1 MATSGQQAGKRRG
14 GIGKRSAKST
24 KNSKGEAAPVKP
36 SKRPKPLNPKI
47 EPLLSTFI
55 NAPGKRQRKVGNR
68 WMKYDPPGASP
79 VEKPEG
85 VHFDRDAAQAAVDF
99 IEETCRHYKGRWA
112 GTKLYLLPWEDVIVR
127 EVFGWKNKDG
137 TRLYRIAYVE
147 APRKSGKTTLAAGIA
162 LYLAHADGE
171 AAPEVFFA
179 AYDRDQAKLCYDDA
193 RHITEQSP
201 ELSGRTATYLSRNS
215 MELLDNPGGFLK
227 ILSHETAKQYGLN
240 IHALIF
246 DELMTQRNREF
257 WDMVTTSEG
266 SREQPLIFAIT
277 TAGWDLQSVC
287 FEQHSRTENIAEGTA
302 EEPTFLGVI
311 YGADMD
317 ADWTDEKVWKNA
329 NPSLG
334 ETVKV
339 DYYRRKCKSA
349 QNQPT
354 EQNAF
359 RTLLLSQ
366 WVGQAERFLDIEVWD
381 GNEAKPGPPANRVAF
396 GGLDLSST
404 TDMTA
409 YFVIAEDNGKLDC
422 YPYVFLPED
431 KLIERERRDRAPYSL
446 WAREGL
452 LTLTP
457 GNVVD
462 YAYVKSVIFKSAE
475 EFDLMDI
482 SYDRWNATQIVTE
495 LEEEGIE
502 MVKIGQG
509 FAGLS
514 APTKEL
520 LRMLME
526 FKFRHGGNKLLR
538 WTANAVAVQTDPA
551 GNLKPDKSKSN
562 QRIDPVVA
570 MIMALD
576 GWMRRGQG
584 VKKASPYDKYDLA
597 VA

>member
-1 MATSGQQAGKRRG
+1 MAKSGQQAGKRRAG
-14 GIGKRSAKST
+14 TGKRSAKSL
-24 KNSKGEAAPVKP
+24 KNSKADAVPVKE
-36 SKRPKPLNPKI
+36 SKRPTLPEIPPLV
-47 EPLLSTFI
+47 STFI
-55 NAPGKRQRKVGNR
+55 HAPGERQRKRGAK
-68 WMKYDPPGASP
+68 WFKYDPPGACVP
-79 VEKPEG
+79 KPKG
-85 VHFDRDAAQAAVDF
+85 AWFDREAAQHAVEW

-112 GTKLYLLPWEDVIVR
+112 GTKLYLLAWEDTIVR
-127 EVFGWKNKDG
+127 EIFGWKGKDG
-137 TRLYRIAYVE
+137 LRLYRMAYVE
-147 APRKSGKTTLAAGIA
+147 APRKSGKTTIAAGVA

-179 AYDRDQAKLCYDDA
+179 AYDKDQAKLCYDDA

-201 ELSGRTATYLSRNS
+201 ELSAKTATYLSRNS
-215 MELLDNPGGFLK
+215 MELLDNPGGVMK
-227 ILSHETAKQYGLN
+227 ILSRESAKQYGLN

-246 DELMTQRNREF
+246 DELMTQANRVF
-257 WDMVTTSEG
+257 WDAVTTAEG

-311 YGADMD
+311 YGAEMD
-317 ADWTDEKVWKNA
+317 ADWTDEEVWKAA

-334 ETVKV
+334 ETVKL

-366 WVGQAERFLDIEVWD
+366 WVGQAKRFLDIEVWD
-381 GNEAKPGPPANRVAF
+381 GNGAKPGPPANRAAF
-396 GGLDLSST
+396 GGLDLSAT
-404 TDMTA
+404 TDMTS
-409 YFVIAEDNGKLDC
+409 FCVVAETTNGNIDV
-422 YPYVFLPED
+422 YPFAFLPEE
-431 KLIERERRDRAPYSL
+431 KLLERERRDRAPYTA
-446 WAREGL
+446 WARDGL
-452 LTLTP
+452 LMLTP
-457 GNVVD
+457 GSTVD
-462 YAYVKSVIFKSAE
+462 YAFIKEVVRQAAE
-475 EFDLMDI
+475 DFDLRDI
-482 SYDRWNATQIVTE
+482 SYDRWNASQLVGE
-495 LEEEGIE
+495 LEEEGLE
-502 MVKIGQG
+502 MVKVGQG

-520 LRMLME
+520 LRLVMDQKL
-526 FKFRHGGNKLLR
+526 RHGGHDLLR
-538 WTANAVAVQTDPA
+538 WCANSVAVQMDPA
-551 GNLKPDKSKSN
+551 GNVKPDKAKSS

-576 GWMRRGQG
+576 GWMRRGRELQ
-584 VKKASPYDKYDLA
+584 KKSPYDDYDLA